1 MFRLPSVMTWA
12 KVPRSSEKEGSTKV
26 SQFIFYKQ
34 QAVLPSQVS
43 KTLRGRPLAATTNTE
58 LSPTHT
64 WTLSSL
70 TSPETCHTGRLIHY
84 NLISFGHAPISDRG
98 RHATCPV
105 QNMLKYEW
113 ILRDIGEE
121 GIWARC
127 HSFVCML
134 SNFNELKLM
143 DTLMPSELS

>member
-1 MFRLPSVMTWA
+1 MFLPNVIVMTWA

-26 SQFIFYKQ
+26 SQFIFYKR

-64 WTLSSL
+64 CTLSSL

-98 RHATCPV
+98 RHATIPALLYRC
-105 QNMLKYEW
+105 
-113 ILRDIGEE
+113 LR
-121 GIWARC
+121 WR
-127 HSFVCML
+127 
-134 SNFNELKLM
+134 
-143 DTLMPSELS
+143 

>member
-26 SQFIFYKQ
+26 SQFIFYKR

-98 RHATCPV
+98 RHATLATAAIADGLAV
-105 QNMLKYEW
+105 
-113 ILRDIGEE
+113 
-121 GIWARC
+121 
-127 HSFVCML
+127 SFRFVYL
-134 SNFNELKLM
+134 QQINI
-143 DTLMPSELS
+143 